1 MLHECN
7 LNCHTIDPT
16 KMSDLGIEDDGKW
29 MPFIFHMDMVEAA
42 KLTSDDKDMSTYNC
56 TTIFTKGGDA
66 YIIDTPHK
74 EFFQLFKEY
83 NIFTSSEEDSSNDL
97 DL

>member
-1 MLHECN
+1 MMHECN

-16 KMSDLGIEDDGKW
+16 KIDVLGIEDEGKW

-42 KLTSDDKDMSTYNC
+42 KLTSDDADSSIYGC
-56 TTIFTKGGDA
+56 TTVFTRNGDA
-66 YIIDTPHK
+66 YIIDTPYQEFFKLLK
-74 EFFQLFKEY
+74 EFNFEP
-83 NIFTSSEEDSSNDL
+83 SSDEDL

>member
-7 LNCHTIDPT
+7 LNCHTIDPI
-16 KMSDLGIEDDGKW
+16 KMNDLGIEDAGKW

-42 KLTSDDKDMSTYNC
+42 KLTSEDVDMTTYGC
-56 TTIFTKGGDA
+56 TTIFTKSGDA

-74 EFFQLFKEY
+74 EFFKLFKEY
-83 NIFTSSEEDSSNDL
+83 NLEETIDPDSDL
-97 DL
+97 EL